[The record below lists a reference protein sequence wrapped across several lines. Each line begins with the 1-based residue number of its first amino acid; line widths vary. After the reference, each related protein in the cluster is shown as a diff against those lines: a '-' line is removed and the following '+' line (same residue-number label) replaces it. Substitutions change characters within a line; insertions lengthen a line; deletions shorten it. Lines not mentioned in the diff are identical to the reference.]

1 MKALL
6 LSAFL
11 CCVAFT
17 GISQITYTLKII
29 NTDGQPVKNVE
40 VTAQHT
46 TEKSTVLKSRT
57 DGNGAVVF
65 TLSVPG
71 MYTFS
76 YLEMKDVA
84 TCEVEEGIS
93 GRNTRTTTYDPE
105 GVFAVSPNINRSGM
119 VFKTVPALEMRSKP
133 NVAKVT
139 IEVKEKTHAHVSNLP
154 LTIVSGADKLKFTG
168 KTNASGLAVFYL
180 PIAKSYEIDV
190 NGVEAYHKFKVRDVT
205 GMEMQEVVFYEK
217 TNVQETAKGDTIVQ
231 RAITQTSGTSSHL
244 LFTLQLNDY
253 EGVGLA
259 NEPVYL
265 DEENGKRVY
274 QGVTDAT
281 GKCVFMLAKGHN
293 YLVNV
298 KYERGI
304 HLVDAT
310 TVEGF
315 SSAMATRRYRGS
327 AATERMLEER
337 KMNEKGFVVNHRE
350 TPIHTANKPTNY
362 LKQTTQGFDIDF
374 GNSGPI
380 GTPTIIGD
388 KMYTQAGFYSPSFY
402 CLNAA
407 TGNYLWGVELGESG
421 MSPAVYQSGVLLVN
435 TYSCTLYALDALT
448 GKLLWSKWLAGTI
461 YSTPSADDK
470 SVYVVYNNGGSNP
483 AHTGEEYVLASFD
496 LKSGKVNWMSW
507 VDREVIACP
516 VVEGTEVH
524 VASQSGNYYV
534 FDKTS
539 GKEIAVSKTVKAVSS
554 PTVTPDAIFLTATV
568 AGKEQLVSLDR
579 KTLQVKKRYAKQLNP
594 AKINGGSYEQM
605 NFNGSHPIVYK
616 NKTLILLDSTQIVAF
631 DATSEQVL
639 WQQAVRTN
647 PNQVPVVAN
656 DKIIVGTRTG
666 AVMSFDINT
675 GASQVVKQSTGDMD
689 GQPVAR
695 NGFLYLAANGALIVI
710 KAVQKFQWEQW
721 NKDARHNLYWE

>member
-1 MKALL
+1 MKAILL
-6 LSAFL
+6 FAFL
-11 CCVAFT
+11 CCSFA

-40 VTAQHT
+40 VTAANK
-46 TEKSTVLKSRT
+46 TETATVLKART
-57 DGNGAVVF
+57 DGAGAVVF
-65 TLSVPG
+65 TLTVPG

-84 TCEVEEGIS
+84 TYEVKENIRGNMS
-93 GRNTRTTTYDPE
+93 RTTTYDPN
-105 GVFAVSPNINRSGM
+105 GVFAVSPNINRSGI
-119 VFKTVPALEMRSKP
+119 VFKTVPALEMRSQP

-139 IEVKEKTHAHVSNLP
+139 IHVKEKDQTRVPNIP
-154 LTIVSGADKLKFTG
+154 MEIVSGSDKLKFQG
-168 KTNASGLAVFYL
+168 KSNASGQAVFYL
-180 PIAKSYEIDV
+180 PIGKSYEIDV
-190 NGVEAYHKFKVRDVT
+190 DGVAAYHKFKVPNET

-217 TNVQETAKGDTIVQ
+217 TAVQEIAKGDTILQ
-231 RAITQTSGTSSHL
+231 RGITQTSGTSSHL
-244 LFTLQLNDY
+244 LFTFQLNDY
-253 EGVGLA
+253 SGAGLA
-259 NEPVYL
+259 GEPVYL

-274 QGVTDAT
+274 ESVTDAT

-298 KYERGI
+298 KYERGM
-304 HLVDAT
+304 HLVDAK

-337 KMNEKGFVVNHRE
+337 KMNEKGFVINHSQTPVNKAE
-350 TPIHTANKPTNY
+350 TPANY
-362 LKQTTQGFDIDF
+362 LKTNAQGFDIDF

-380 GTPTIIGD
+380 GTPTIVGD

-407 TGNYLWGVELGESG
+407 TGKYLWGVELGESG
-421 MSPAVYQSGVLLVN
+421 ASPAVYQSGVLLVN

-483 AHTGEEYVLASFD
+483 AKTGEEYVLACFD
-496 LKSGKVNWMSW
+496 LKTGKVNWMSW

-534 FDKTS
+534 FDKET
-539 GKEIAVSKTVKAVSS
+539 GKEKIVSKTVKAVSS
-554 PTVTPDAIFLTATV
+554 PTVTPDAIFLTTTV
-568 AGKEQLVSLDR
+568 GGKEKLAVLDR
-579 KTLQVKKRYAKQLNP
+579 KTLQVKKRYATDLNP
-594 AKINGGSYEQM
+594 ATIAVGSYEQM

-616 NKTLILLDSTQIVAF
+616 NKTLILLDSDQIIAF
-631 DATSEQVL
+631 DVSSEQQL
-639 WQQAVRTN
+639 WQQPVKAH

-656 DKIIVGTRTG
+656 DKVIVSTKEG
-666 AVMSFDINT
+666 AVMSYDIST
-675 GASQVVKQSTGDMD
+675 GTPQTVKQSTGEMD

-695 NGFLYLAANGALIVI
+695 NGFMYLAANGILVVI
-710 KAVQKFQWEQW
+710 KAVQQFQWDQW